1 MKPPISLSLSATLL
15 LLTLY
20 PAKSTA
26 WLPWSNKNITSTNG
40 TNLFEQTNGKIRG
53 VNLASLFVLEPW
65 MAPSEWSSMG
75 CADTKSEFDC
85 VLHLG
90 QNKADASFRQHW
102 DTWITREDLHNITT
116 LGLNTVR
123 VPVGYWLYEE
133 LVDRESEYF
142 PRGGWEFFERVC
154 RWAAE
159 EGVYVIVDLHGA
171 PGAQVAMNPDT
182 GQYAPSPGFYNAY
195 QYDRAETFLAWLT
208 AQIHSNS
215 NFSTVGMI
223 ELVNEPIQNPDQ
235 VASMRTDFYPNAIAV

>member
-1 MKPPISLSLSATLL
+1 MNEANSTMKPPISLSLSATLFL

-26 WLPWSNKNITSTNG
+26 WLPWSNKNITSING

-90 QNKADASFRQHW
+90 QDKADASFRQHW
-102 DTWITREDLHNITT
+102 DTWITRDDFRNITA

-182 GQYAPSPGFYNAY
+182 GQVCFLLAVLHEGCDMLADEYGLYSTHQAPASTTPTSTTVQKPSWHGS
-195 QYDRAETFLAWLT
+195 QPK
-208 AQIHSNS
+208 
-215 NFSTVGMI
+215 STVT
-223 ELVNEPIQNPDQ
+223 
-235 VASMRTDFYPNAIAV
+235 ATSAR